1 MAANF
6 LIHPPGPRKQR
17 VFRLHTNIDGWS
29 DEELRRRYRFGQH
42 GINFIGDVI
51 RNDLERATKRNS
63 ALSVQ
68 NQVMITL
75 RYLASGSFLQV
86 VGDTLGFDKSTV
98 SRTVKRVTE
107 ALVAR
112 ADTFIK
118 WPDATA
124 KSTIKTGFYR
134 MAGFPNVIG
143 CIDGT
148 HVRIQAPSHDENS
161 FVNRKGFHS
170 INVQAVCDHEGKL
183 TNINASWPGSVHD
196 SHIFRTSQIRTYLEE
211 EENGLFENGVLLGD
225 SGYACRPFLLTPY
238 ANPQNEPEEKYN
250 QAHARTRS
258 EIERTFGRLKR
269 RFHVLHSE
277 IRMKPDRACRIII
290 ACAVLHNIA
299 INLGE
304 PEDEDEVEEDQPQM
318 PAFQGPQD
326 GRGVRD
332 YVKQHYFS

>member
-6 LIHPPGPRKQR
+6 LNHPPGPRKQR
-17 VFRLHTNIDGWS
+17 VFRLHTNLEGWT
-29 DEELRRRYRFGQH
+29 DAELRRRYRFGHH

-51 RNDLERATKRNS
+51 KNDLERATNRNG

-68 NQVMITL
+68 HQVMITL

-98 SRTVKRVTE
+98 SRTIKIVTE

-112 ADTFIK
+112 ADTFIQ
-118 WPDATA
+118 WPDATT
-124 KSTIKTGFYR
+124 KSSIKTGFYR
-134 MAGFPNVIG
+134 LAGFPNVVG

-161 FVNRKGFHS
+161 FVNRKGYHS
-170 INVQAVCDHEGKL
+170 IQAVCDHDGKV

-238 ANPQNEPEEKYN
+238 ANPQTEPEEKYN

-304 PEDEDEVEEDQPQM
+304 PEDEDEVEEDQPQV
-318 PAFQGPQD
+318 PAFQGQQD

-332 YVKQHYFS
+332 YVTQHYFSS